1 MDKEKVLANIDQM
14 KKDKSKRNSRIETYV
29 SVANLEDPRTGSR
42 YSHGITNFP
51 AAALNLG
58 IFFLSAG
65 NLKVRLA
72 AAKEKPKERDEF
84 SAAERAIIGIGRVV
98 DEEYRR
104 MGEPT
109 SRRRANADDILK
121 KGSVYNLTCVVPA
134 DDGKTPIFVATRWNP
149 ETCYP
154 TFVNTTRFK
163 GMGRFVHEYKCSL
176 EEWEEKQKELG
187 LSNIELVGKKEVTI
201 SDYYER
207 VYEDGKP
214 IVPHLMLADNEIV
227 LEEDYLGGSKE
238 AFDEIP
244 VKYASPY
251 ADERGFLEPALSQ
264 IDDYNEIKS
273 VAMQAASLQIKQL
286 IAIQSDEEN
295 LKLDKDKYLDS
306 DVTIVQGTNLDIK
319 SVDILKGFP
328 EMVSLLG
335 EISGNMQRVL
345 FPYTTWGDIRSR
357 EISGYLYSQ
366 LRQGAFANVG
376 PFHESLNSIDSDVY
390 GDWLRMYKKG
400 SFGPIKVSGNYT
412 GRYDGFFHDNFT
424 RKNVPNFMYVE
435 VLREMAFPE
444 NKLQLLSAMSTALPG
459 RPLLDM
465 TTALEEIWGDDD
477 PEITMG
483 RMAEDKARDM
493 LTPLNVAIKAL
504 EFADK
509 YEAQGNRQ
517 LANLIRMQAQAIL
530 NPQQQQQGTPTR
542 QRASRPEFGGLQ
554 EQQPSEDELRSQMG
568 QPPNRPVRPTNVR
581 QRLAAGGLDQGRG
594 V

>member
-1 MDKEKVLANIDQM
+1 MDKEKVLTIIEKM
-14 KKDKSKRNSRIETYV
+14 KQDKSKRNGRIKTYV
-29 SVANLEDPRTGSR
+29 SVANLEDPKSGSR
-42 YSHGITNFP
+42 FKHGITNFP
-51 AAALNLG
+51 AAALSLG
-58 IFFLSAG
+58 FFFLSAG
-65 NLKVRLA
+65 SLKVRLS

-84 SAAERAIIGIGRVV
+84 SAAERAIIGISRVV

-121 KGSVYNLTCVVPA
+121 KGSVYNLVCVVPN
-134 DDGKTPIFVATRWNP
+134 DDGKTPIFVATRWDP

-154 TFVNTTRFK
+154 QFVNTTQFK
-163 GMGRFVHEYKCSL
+163 GMKRFVHEYKCSI
-176 EEWEEKQKELG
+176 EEWEEKQKELE
-187 LSNIELVGKKEVTI
+187 LSDIELAGKKDVTI
-201 SDYYER
+201 TAYYER
-207 VYEDGKP
+207 YYMEKKP
-214 IVPHLMLADNEIV
+214 AVSYMMLADGEEV
-227 LEEDYLGGSKE
+227 MAEDYLGGSE
-238 AFDEIP
+238 DAFTEIP

-273 VAMQAASLQIKQL
+273 VSMQAASLQIKQL
-286 IAIQSDEEN
+286 IQIQTEEEN
-295 LKLDKDKYLDS
+295 LKIDKDKYLDS
-306 DVTIVQGTNLDIK
+306 DVTIVQGPKLDIR

-345 FPYTTWGDIRSR
+345 FPHTTWGDIGGRD
-357 EISGYLYSQ
+357 ISGYLYSQ

-376 PFHESLNSIDSDVY
+376 PYHESLNYMDGDTY
-390 GDWLRMYKKG
+390 GDWLKMYKRG
-400 SFGPIKVSGNYT
+400 SFAPIKVSGNYT

-424 RKNVPNFMYVE
+424 RKNVPQFMYVE

-444 NKLQLLSAMSTALPG
+444 NKLQLLNAMATALPG
-459 RPLLDM
+459 QQLLDK

-493 LTPLNVAIKAL
+493 LTPLNVAVKAL

-517 LANLIRMQAQAIL
+517 LAQLIRAQAQAIL
-530 NPQQQQQGTPTR
+530 NPQQGGQGTPTR
-542 QRASRPEFGGLQ
+542 QRLGRPEFGGL
-554 EQQPSEDELRSQMG
+554 EGQQPSEDELRSQMG
-568 QPPNRPVRPTNVR
+568 MSPNRPVRPTNVR
-581 QRLAAGGLDQGRG
+581 QRVANMGQDIGGR
-594 V
+594 